1 MAMSKTQTLLEIG
14 KALIAETN
22 LEKLLP
28 LAIDKVIAETQAE
41 RGMIIIY
48 NEEEEMIFEAAR
60 HLSRKDIDK
69 PEFEISKTIIAS
81 VRADGKPVVVK
92 NALAD
97 PRLDASTSIPRL
109 RLLSVACA
117 PLRAEGKF
125 FGVIYIDN
133 RNLAAAFEESTGEL
147 LAEFAELISAAAH
160 NALERHRLLARQRE
174 LQNELAAQQGYGA
187 LLGRSAAMKE
197 IFKLIEKVAP
207 TETTVL
213 ITGETGCGKELV
225 ARELHRKSA
234 RADREFV
241 ALNCA
246 ALPETLLESELFG
259 HEKGAF
265 TGADRKRRG
274 QVEVAEGGTLLLDEI
289 GEMSAALQAKLLRLL
304 QSGEYKPLGSE
315 TVRQANA
322 RVLAATHRDLRSR
335 IAEGLFR
342 EDLFYRLNVIEI
354 KLPPL
359 REREDDILLMA
370 EYFLA
375 RWARQANA
383 PAKRLSEEARA
394 LLLQHAFPGNVR
406 ELENLVQRA
415 AILSEGEEI
424 QADDLPLAFTAVAS
438 GSAEKPPSNFM
449 LAKQSV
455 IEKFEREF
463 LATSLQ
469 ETRGNISE
477 AARRAGMYKKNFIE
491 KMKQYEIKREEFI

>member
-1 MAMSKTQTLLEIG
+1 MSQTQTLLEIG

-28 LAIDKVIAETQAE
+28 LAIDKVVAETQAE

-48 NEEEEMIFEAAR
+48 EEDEMIFETAR
-60 HLSRKDIDK
+60 HLSQKDIAK
-69 PEFEISKTIIAS
+69 PEFEISKTIIES
-81 VRADGKPVVVK
+81 VRASGKPVVVK
-92 NALAD
+92 NALDD
-97 PRLDASTSIPRL
+97 PRLDASVSIPRL

-117 PLRAEGKF
+117 PLRAQGKI

-133 RNLAAAFEESTGEL
+133 RNLAAAFEEGTGRL
-147 LAEFAELISAAAH
+147 LADFAELISAAAH

-207 TETTVL
+207 TEAPVL

-234 RADREFV
+234 RAEREFV

-246 ALPETLLESELFG
+246 ALPENLLEAELFG

-274 QVEVAEGGTLLLDEI
+274 QVEVAHGGTLFLDEI
-289 GEMSAALQAKLLRLL
+289 AEMSTALQAKLLRLL

-315 TVRQANA
+315 TVRIANA
-322 RVLAATHRDLRSR
+322 RVLAATHRDVRSR

-342 EDLFYRLNVIEI
+342 EDLYYRLNVIEI

-359 REREDDILLMA
+359 RERGEDILLMA
-370 EYFLA
+370 DYFLA
-375 RWARQANA
+375 RWARQAHA
-383 PAKRLSEEARA
+383 PVKRLSEEARA
-394 LLLQHAFPGNVR
+394 LLLQHNFPGNVR
-406 ELENLVQRA
+406 ELENLIQRA

-424 QADDLPLAFTAVAS
+424 QGEDLPLALATATTDA
-438 GSAEKPPSNFM
+438 AERAPSNFM
-449 LAKQSV
+449 RAKQSV

-463 LATSLQ
+463 LAASLQ

-491 KMKQYEIKREEFI
+491 KMKLYNLKREDFV